1 MNGMNGL
8 GVLFA
13 LIALA
18 IGGVWLVLGWML
30 GERK

>member
-1 MNGMNGL
+1 MNGL
-8 GVLFA
+8 GVLLS

-30 GERK
+30 GGGK